1 MTSMKPVTTT
11 EVPML
16 LTLVER
22 YWDFERIPGY
32 DPARLT
38 PQLESFCSQAHLGRA
53 WIALVAGQP
62 AGYLI
67 GVYVFS
73 LEHAG
78 LTAEID
84 EFFVLPQHR
93 AQGVGSA
100 LLTTAEAAFVAAG
113 CTNVS
118 LQLSHDND
126 SARMFYRRN
135 GYRERAG
142 YELLDKML
150 T

>member
-1 MTSMKPVTTT
+1 MHIRPVTAND
-11 EVPML
+11 VPVL
-16 LTLVER
+16 LGLVKR
-22 YWDFERIPGY
+22 YWEFEDIPGY
-32 DPARLT
+32 DPARLS
-38 PQLESFCSQAHLGRA
+38 PQLAWLFSQSHLGSA
-53 WIALVAGQP
+53 WIAFADDQP

-84 EFFVLPQHR
+84 EFFVLPAHR
-93 AQGVGSA
+93 ARGIGSA
-100 LLTTAEAAFVAAG
+100 LLQAAETAFIAAG

-118 LQLSHDND
+118 LQLAHSND
-126 SARMFYRRN
+126 SARRFYRRN
-135 GYRERAG
+135 GYAERSG

-150 T
+150 D